1 MLPATQGD
9 MATHPSAFLPALER
23 DELPADRAFVL
34 LFSAQ
39 WCGPCRP
46 FAPRV
51 EAAVTALGD
60 CVELIKVD
68 TEALPDVASRFGIRS
83 VPTLVAVTG
92 GSERGRHCGAIP
104 DAALRRWLDTTLSPS
119 AAACS
124 A

>member
-1 MLPATQGD
+1 
-9 MATHPSAFLPALER
+9 MATHTSAFLPALER

-34 LFSAQ
+34 LFSAH

-51 EAAVTALGD
+51 EAAVTARGD
-60 CVELIKVD
+60 VELIKVD
-68 TEALPDVASRFGIRS
+68 TEALAEVAARFGIRS
-83 VPTLVAVTG
+83 VPTLVVITG

-104 DAALRRWLDTTLSPS
+104 DAALRHWLDNTLSPS
-119 AAACS
+119 AAVCS